1 MSTWFHSA
9 AFYPIVDP
17 TTAVRF
23 EPGEVTESEATD
35 WVLSQPVL
43 TPATDPKELEE
54 AQAKASA
61 ESRKEADSQE
71 ADRVAQEEALMAAAA
86 LEKAKA
92 QEVEDAAIAEAAQA
106 KAQADIE
113 ATARAEQIAKEKADA
128 AK

>member
-9 AFYPIVDP
+9 AFYPIIDP
-17 TTAVRF
+17 TTTVRF
-23 EPGEVTESEATD
+23 EPGEVTESDATD

-54 AQAKASA
+54 VQAKASA
-61 ESRKEADSQE
+61 ESRKEADAQE
-71 ADRVAQEEALMAAAA
+71 SERVAQEEALMAAAA